1 MKVHY
6 LPGSH
11 SILPALTLLTQTQ
24 EPHEVR
30 MPHMPDLCDFRHH
43 VGLFQSN
50 GPQCLHGIYVFVGF
64 ALLAQRA
71 PVNLMSGRAS
81 IQPDEYP
88 RLDDADV
95 SIVGGY
101 AICTQFHAQTST
113 Y

>member
-30 MPHMPDLCDFRHH
+30 MPHMSDLSDFRRQI
-43 VGLFQSN
+43 GCFQSK
-50 GPQCLHGIYVFVGF
+50 GSQCLHFMDMPSLLF
-64 ALLAQRA
+64 LLAQRA

-101 AICTQFHAQTST
+101 AICPHFHPRT
-113 Y
+113 